1 MHCGKD
7 NYPGN
12 EYFWQTLSLYWWT
25 FSLAIKV
32 MLIGYVVLL
41 VYFLIFG
48 NMKERMFFI
57 VSLLVLGLVCLNPW
71 MAWYLADNWGFG
83 DRYFRLFWIIPVAM
97 GYTVFG
103 MKIYEKFKRLP
114 VKIVIYVLVLGLC
127 VFSFEQ
133 IWEKSFEVFTGCN
146 ENNGME
152 PVANIYKVEDDVVIC
167 CDLIEK
173 DSGYSDDTKL
183 TLYDSYFFIE
193 ARTYDALLVPI
204 YPYAK
209 YQTMPLDE
217 AFDKGSWSGVLSD
230 AFSGTMC
237 EGQVHEMTPDL
248 ISEAVEI
255 NGVEY
260 VILYKENYFVN
271 EWLEALELLGESD
284 YYYVLKGKQ
293 HE

>member
-1 MHCGKD
+1 MA
-7 NYPGN
+7 
-12 EYFWQTLSLYWWT
+12 L
-25 FSLAIKV
+25 
-32 MLIGYVVLL
+32 YVV
-41 VYFLIFG
+41 
-48 NMKERMFFI
+48 
-57 VSLLVLGLVCLNPW
+57 
-71 MAWYLADNWGFG
+71 
-83 DRYFRLFWIIPVAM
+83 
-97 GYTVFG
+97 
-103 MKIYEKFKRLP
+103 
-114 VKIVIYVLVLGLC
+114 
-127 VFSFEQ
+127 SFEQ

-146 ENNGME
+146 ENNGLE

-173 DSGYSDDTKL
+173 DSGYSDDTML
-183 TLYDSYFFIE
+183 TLYDSYFYIE

-237 EGQVHEMTPDL
+237 EGQAHQMTPDL
-248 ISEAVEI
+248 ISEAVEK